1 MYNMHDGELFG
12 RVLRCNYAQA
22 PRGGSAGGTRPAW
35 EDADA
40 YAAAAAAR
48 EEEEE
53 EEEDEEEGGKGD
65 AMAGLEANVD

>member
-1 MYNMHDGELFG
+1 MYNMHNGELFG

-40 YAAAAAAR
+40 YAAAAAAAR
-48 EEEEE
+48 EE
-53 EEEDEEEGGKGD
+53 EEEDEKEGGKGD